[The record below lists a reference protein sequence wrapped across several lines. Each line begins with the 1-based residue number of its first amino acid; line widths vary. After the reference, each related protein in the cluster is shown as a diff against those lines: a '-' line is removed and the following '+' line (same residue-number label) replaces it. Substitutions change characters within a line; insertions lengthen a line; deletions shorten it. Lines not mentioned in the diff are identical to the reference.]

1 MKFKFFRIA
10 AISTV
15 AMFLGSCVE
24 EEFVGDDFSRLQKI
38 YVENPEFDDDQLSR
52 SCVDAK
58 NSTSSV
64 ISFLWQPNDKL
75 GAFSKDGNFGNVP
88 FTHSSPK
95 NVASPEFTGE
105 MSGTPYYVYYPYS
118 EENDGRTVTNLK
130 GTILAEQPYDLN
142 TGRLSCDYKYGIRKN
157 GTANKFTFK
166 QLFSMLR
173 ITVDATGTSLQGE
186 CLNNVVL
193 TITDKDGNQR
203 PICGDFIFSAV
214 DGTWEATGNTSG
226 SLSMPW
232 PTRPKLGKNKSYVG
246 YVHVMPSVQAGD
258 KLSVEVISEGHK
270 ASFTV
275 TFNTAF
281 QAGVFYNI
289 PLTLKTYAANVSKY
303 AYKETVIDRPTL
315 TSFNFE
321 VANNEG
327 KLLDNELK
335 WNSSKHT
342 PSFSGVST
350 YTAKIENDEITL
362 TIPYL
367 YDFKLKPSF
376 VKSSD
381 NSTVLVNGVTQE
393 SGVTEVDFTRPVKY
407 TIIGSNG
414 ASRDYTV
421 KITNTG
427 LPVVVVKQSNTGSFD
442 AVTKTIR
449 TGTLSW
455 EKITLNKFV
464 DFMIRAKD
472 TDWVKDDQIT
482 VYNADGTLDC
492 SSTGGVRL
500 RGNTSQDYPKKPFAI
515 KLNDKTSVLGMPKHK
530 RWVLLANW
538 LDHSMIRNTVAFDIA
553 QFVEYAWRESNGA
566 IEPGIP
572 WNVHGQNVELVFVE
586 SNGEAHHVGNYF
598 LCEQIKIDDNRLA
611 IKDPYEEGG
620 SIDYTQY
627 GYLLEVDTNLD
638 ETSQFETSK
647 KVPFMFK
654 DEVPSDILNSVK
666 KKIQSIETNIY
677 NGNFEEAYKSLDI
690 NSVVDQFLIWELA
703 MNREYGDPRSVYM
716 FMDGDGKL
724 SAGPVWDFDRGTFQ
738 YYAGAKE
745 LGNTDSYRLKPYNQ
759 WMCNRSQESDTY
771 SYIWYKKLIN
781 DPIFQSKVKERWAV
795 IKPYLDM
802 ISSQIYMYG
811 EELALS
817 YQYDSKMWPTNSSD
831 IKKYKYDFKDWS
843 GDEEISDFNTLI
855 STFVNSYESRLSGM
869 DGLIGQWKLIN
880 E

>member
-1 MKFKFFRIA
+1 MKLKFFK
-10 AISTV
+10 TV
-15 AMFLGSCVE
+15 VTMTTAVFLSSCVE
-24 EEFVGDDFSRLQKI
+24 EAIVGEDFSRQQKI
-38 YVENPEFDDDQLSR
+38 TAEVPTFDEEVLSR
-52 SCVDAK
+52 SCVDVK
-58 NSTSSV
+58 NTNTSFTN
-64 ISFLWQPNDKL
+64 ILWQPNDKI
-75 GAFSKDGNFGNVP
+75 GVYSKDGKAVNVP
-88 FTHSSPK
+88 FTNTAKK
-95 NVASPEFTGE
+95 NVASTEFAGDIN
-105 MSGTPYYVYYPYS
+105 GTPYYAYFPYS
-118 EENDGRTVTNLK
+118 SENDGREVTNLK
-130 GTILAEQPYDLN
+130 GTILSEQPYDLDN
-142 TGRLSCDYKYGIRKN
+142 GTLVSDYKYGLIQT
-157 GTANKFTFK
+157 GTTNKFKFQ
-166 QLFSMLR
+166 QLFSLLR
-173 ITVDATGTSLQGE
+173 FTVDASGTSLEGE
-186 CLNNVVL
+186 RLNCVSLKVTDPNGKERAISGDFTFNGKNGDWTL
-193 TITDKDGNQR
+193 TGNASGTIT
-203 PICGDFIFSAV
+203 
-214 DGTWEATGNTSG
+214 
-226 SLSMPW
+226 MPW
-232 PTRPKLGKNKSYVG
+232 TTRPTLSNGKSYVG
-246 YVHVMPSVQAGD
+246 YINLLPEVQGGD
-258 KLSVEVISEGHK
+258 TFYLEVVTEGHK
-270 ASFTV
+270 ASFTA
-275 TFNTAF
+275 TIKSGY
-281 QAGVFYNI
+281 QAGYAYSV
-289 PLTLKTYAANVSKY
+289 PLKLKTYASNATKY

-321 VANNEG
+321 VANNQG

-342 PSFSGVST
+342 PSFSGVSS
-350 YTAKIENDEITL
+350 YSAKIENDEITL

-367 YDFKLKPSF
+367 YDFKLKPTF

-427 LPVVVVKQSNTGSFD
+427 LPVVVVKQSNTGPFD

-515 KLNDKTSVLGMPKHK
+515 KLNDKTSVLGMPAHK

-553 QFVEYAWRESNGA
+553 QFVEYAWRASNGA

-781 DPIFQSKVKERWAV
+781 DPIFQSKVKERWTV